1 MSAHPA
7 ARACRTPRPEDIHQG
22 SGATIVTK
30 APQQRMVVLENKFFP
45 HGNLDPSEQELNW
58 AARVG
63 AVPQGADAWAVRSGL
78 PEASSLGLRAPLIVL
93 RGPLPFRNLE
103 SP

>member
-1 MSAHPA
+1 
-7 ARACRTPRPEDIHQG
+7 
-22 SGATIVTK
+22 
-30 APQQRMVVLENKFFP
+30 MVVLENKFFP

-103 SP
+103 SPDNSRQGHFFQVAQTFQAFQFF